1 MATITLPA
9 GFAPRDFT
17 MRLVTNQRSFS
28 SPFGGS
34 EQVVD
39 LLNDRWSISLTLPSS
54 SSANAARIEAFVN
67 AMRGMTNTC
76 NLYHMQRKVP
86 RGTMRG
92 TPICNYAPQGSA
104 SLTFPNAGIGATL
117 LAGDLVGIS
126 GLLLMVQSDC
136 AADGGGSMVVP
147 LVNRIRTA
155 ITGGAAVTWDK
166 PTAPFR
172 MLSTGSV
179 NYQPGYAD
187 GVSLDF
193 AEVIA

>member
-39 LLNDRWSISLTLPSS
+39 LLNDRWSISLTMPSS

-76 NLYHMQRKVP
+76 NLYHMQRKAP

-92 TPICNYAPQGSA
+92 TPTCDAAAMGASFVWLSSA
-104 SLTFPNAGIGATL
+104 GAGTTL
-117 LAGDLVGIS
+117 LAGDLIGVQGMI
-126 GLLLMVQSDC
+126 LMVAVDAIAS
-136 AADGGGSMVVP
+136 GGGAM
-147 LVNRIRTA
+147 LVNVVNRLRKA
-155 ITGGAAVTWDK
+155 IPGGSAVTWDK

>member
-1 MATITLPA
+1 MATIALPST
-9 GFAPRDFT
+9 FRPETFS
-17 MRLVTNQRSFS
+17 MRLSTNQRTFA

-34 EQVVD
+34 EQTVD
-39 LLNDRWSISLTLPSS
+39 LLNDRWTISMTLPRRGSDDQAS
-54 SSANAARIEAFVN
+54 IEAFMN

-76 NLYHMQRKVP
+76 NLWHFKRRQP

-166 PTAPFR
+166 PTVPFR